1 MKVIITL
8 DPSTRVVLFL
18 KFGVANSDF
27 INANFI
33 RVSEQSMLLGLCT
46 NHRATEVKQKLT

>member
-1 MKVIITL
+1 MKVTITL
-8 DPSTRVVLFL
+8 DPNTRVVLFL

-33 RVSEQSMLLGLCT
+33 RVSEQSMLLDSCI
-46 NHRATEVKQKLT
+46 NHRAIEAKQKLT